1 MYINRRQ
8 LLHAFTGGTLGV
20 LGREVVRPFA
30 TKIHDV
36 LTGEWWK
43 LWIEDIVHGKWK
55 NYLPEKTH
63 TALVKT
69 IAEALW
75 APEKNIHALLT
86 QERPSGQ
93 KTDFFIGES
102 FWQDNGKP
110 CMLFERHTFWQ
121 ALERNWKELEIRWWA
136 DLPTLLFRSAW
147 HDWSLLSQSWYSSS
161 GQFQYGLYSEQYNKL
176 RIVFDWWKKY
186 AHELSQKTGISAN
199 KIQTAI
205 ENASLM
211 ACSWWGGQ
219 ILGNNYEDLWYD
231 SVRELVSNAS
241 TVSGMT
247 ENFVRFVKNHKGIRV
262 NGKRYTY
269 LSEIRKSNPN
279 WKVIGMCHNGW
290 NVENVNPNYI
300 PQIQQYSAKYGTKI
314 FPEGFLYDATAGA
327 IAGASIATWL
337 HIVKTKSRKSI
348 AKKIPKITRRKFLE
362 ILRNG
367 AVWGLAVRTVSK
379 INGLLGIEW
388 KIPTW
393 QKNKKTSGGSQEIY
407 TAFTNPSPLKTP
419 ETPTKIQTGVL
430 NPWLEENKGTVK
442 RFQTINEAQNDDE
455 IVKIESQTAIYR
467 CDWLGS
473 QLLKTLRER
482 AEGNSQ
488 EYLYMHKNAIEE
500 IKNIAQKFSMKAQNK
515 LWMKEGY
522 SLRMIITSAV
532 RDWAYSKKNLP
543 NSSPNSTHNTGR
555 AFDIAERFDLITPEW
570 KSIEIDAKAGIIW
583 SSIRALLIEVLNE
596 NNKETLYYMR
606 EWIPPHFHCVAT
618 KWTKRVVSK

>member
-1 MYINRRQ
+1 MHINRRQ

-20 LGREVVRPFA
+20 LGREVVRPFG
-30 TKIHDV
+30 TKIHDI
-36 LTGEWWK
+36 LSGEWWQ
-43 LWIEDIVHGKWK
+43 LWVDDIVHGRWK
-55 NYLPEKTH
+55 NYLPEETH
-63 TALVKT
+63 AALVKS
-69 IAEALW
+69 ISEALD

-110 CMLFERHTFWQ
+110 CILFERHTFWQ
-121 ALERNWKELEIRWWA
+121 ALEEKWKELGIRWWV
-136 DLPTLLFRSAW
+136 DLPTLLFMSAW
-147 HDWSLLSQSWYSSS
+147 HDWSLLSQGWYGSS
-161 GQFQYGLYSEQYNKL
+161 GKFQYGLYSEQYKKL
-176 RIVFDWWKKY
+176 RTVFDWWKKY
-186 AHELSQKTGISAN
+186 AHELSQKTNISAN

-205 ENASLM
+205 EDSSLM

-241 TVSGMT
+241 TVNGMT

-269 LSEIRKSNPN
+269 LSEIRKNNPN

-290 NVENVNPNYI
+290 SVENVNPNYI

-314 FPEGFLYDATAGA
+314 FPEGFLYDATTGA

-337 HIVKTKSRKSI
+337 HVVKTKSRKSI

-367 AVWGLAVRTVSK
+367 AAWGIAVRTVSK

-393 QKNKKTSGGSQEIY
+393 QKNKKTSENSQEIY
-407 TAFTNPSPLKTP
+407 AAFTNPSPLKTP
-419 ETPTKIQTGVL
+419 ETPTKIQTSVL

-515 LWMKEGY
+515 LWMKEDY

-570 KSIEIDAKAGIIW
+570 KSIEIDSRAGIIW
-583 SSIRALLIEVLNE
+583 SSMRAILIEVLNE